1 MSHTRV
7 LLIAAVFI
15 ILAAASEGRS
25 QQVTGQVRY
34 ADTNQPAYPANVH
47 CDGTGTSHIEQ
58 TDRNGKFTCRL
69 GSPGNYTVRADAP
82 GYVQE
87 EQAGTAL
94 DTNQSDYMF
103 FRLKP
108 MAAAANKAPVATSSI
123 VDTKVPADARKQY
136 DMGVAALA
144 NGKKES
150 VEEGIRYFEKAVSI
164 YPNFEEA
171 LLRLG
176 TAYMDLGQWDKAEQ
190 ALRKTLAVD
199 PKAANALFA
208 LGEVYLHQ
216 KKNDE
221 AEKTLLEGLQSD
233 ANSAQGHLSLGRVY
247 WDNASKIKEEA
258 QARPSLEKA
267 YEEVKKA
274 LALDPNVAQAHVLK
288 GNLLLRVR
296 RAEDAQHEF
305 EEYLRLEPKGPF
317 AEQARTIV
325 EKIKKALTS
334 TPK

>member
-1 MSHTRV
+1 MSHTRI
-7 LLIAAVFI
+7 LLIAAVFVA
-15 ILAAASEGRS
+15 LAAASEGRS

-34 ADTNQPAYPANVH
+34 ADTNQPAYPANIH

-58 TDRNGKFTCRL
+58 TDRSGKFTCRL

-82 GYVQE
+82 GYIQE
-87 EQAGTAL
+87 QQSGTAL
-94 DTNQSDYMF
+94 DTNQSDYML

-108 MAAAANKAPVATSSI
+108 MAAVANKTPVTASST
-123 VDTKVPADARKQY
+123 VDAKVPAEARKQF

-150 VEEGIRYFEKAVSI
+150 AEAGIRYFEKAI
-164 YPNFEEA
+164 ELYPNFEEA
-171 LLRLG
+171 WLRLG
-176 TAYMDLGQWDKAEQ
+176 TTYMDLGQWDKAEQ
-190 ALRKTLAVD
+190 ALRKTLAID
-199 PKAANALFA
+199 PKAANAFFA

-216 KKNDE
+216 KRNDE
-221 AEKTLLEGLQSD
+221 AEKSLLEGLQFE

-247 WDNASKIKEEA
+247 WDTASKIKDEA
-258 QARPSLEKA
+258 QARPGLEKA

-274 LALDPNVAQAHVLK
+274 LTLDPNLAQAHVLK

-296 RAEDAQHEF
+296 RAEDAQKEF

-317 AEQARTIV
+317 AEQARMIV
-325 EKIKKALTS
+325 EKIKKALAS
-334 TPK
+334 APK